1 MKISL
6 KNEGK
11 IKTLQDTKAGKI
23 HFLYHQ
29 LASNVRWKFFRQ
41 KYDTKWKLETTKKNE
56 EFQKLWKWRQIS
68 RNSFFLF
75 VMPLKD
81 DCLKQI

>member
-29 LASNVRWKFFRQ
+29 LASIVRWKFFRQ
-41 KYDTKWKLETTKKNE
+41 KYDTKWKLETPKK
-56 EFQKLWKWRQIS
+56 K
-68 RNSFFLF
+68 
-75 VMPLKD
+75 
-81 DCLKQI
+81 

>member
-11 IKTLQDTKAGKI
+11 IKTLQDTKAEKI

-29 LASNVRWKFFRQ
+29 LAGNVRWKFFRQ
-41 KYDTKWKLETTKKNE
+41 KYDTKWKLETTRRNE
-56 EFQKLWKWRQIS
+56 VPDTVKMKANF
-68 RNSFFLF
+68 
-75 VMPLKD
+75 
-81 DCLKQI
+81 